1 MDFPCTSCGLC
12 CKYVGI
18 QLDKGSTNPLVQ
30 LLIDRFPYETNSIG
44 TCEMFVDG
52 QCSVYHD
59 RPLLCNVKM
68 GGIYL
73 GVPVI
78 LGKNGIEK
86 ILEVDLNAEEQAML
100 EESAA
105 AVRNVMGVL
114 DGMDVL

>member
-68 GGIYL
+68 GGVYL
-73 GVPVI
+73 GVQQKDWYKVQA
-78 LGKNGIEK
+78 LGCN
-86 ILEVDLNAEEQAML
+86 DLIDQY
-100 EESAA
+100 
-105 AVRNVMGVL
+105 GL
-114 DGMDVL
+114 DSSFKLPLDF